1 MDDETCAPAPELTA
15 QLLRQFRL
23 ITGVEIGPDDDYFA
37 MGLVTPLRALEI
49 VALLERTFDFE
60 VHTDDLH
67 PDNFR
72 TVHRTAAFVVRK
84 AAVVTCRAPAPDLER
99 FLAEHTHDNAPPPA
113 PHR

>member
-1 MDDETCAPAPELTA
+1 MDEQTYAPAPELTA
-15 QLLRQFRL
+15 QLLRQLRL
-23 ITGVEIGPDDDYFA
+23 ITGVEIGADDDYFE

-60 VHTDDLH
+60 VNTDDLD

-84 AAVVTCRAPAPDLER
+84 AAAPTRPAPAPLER
-99 FLAEHTHDNAPPPA
+99 FLAEHTHDSALPPA